1 MSHSIFHTRINEAQ
15 NNVIVLF
22 ALISCNLTSRQRLK
36 IINSINVPIVVL
48 GLYSAFYLKG
58 TSL

>member
-36 IINSINVPIVVL
+36 SSILLMYRLWYWAYIL
-48 GLYSAFYLKG
+48 LF
-58 TSL
+58 T